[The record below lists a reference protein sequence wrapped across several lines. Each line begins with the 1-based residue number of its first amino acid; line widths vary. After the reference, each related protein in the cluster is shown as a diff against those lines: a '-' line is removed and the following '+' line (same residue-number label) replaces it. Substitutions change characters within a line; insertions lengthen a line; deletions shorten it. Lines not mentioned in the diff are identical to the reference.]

1 MAIDCLTDPP
11 GGLRHVLRIGSHTLV
26 ADLPLEPGGDASG
39 PSAHDYFDASL
50 AVCMAQTTM
59 LYARLHGIR
68 LDRVSVHVDRDA
80 SREREGP
87 YVLSVEVGFEGD
99 LTAAQ
104 RARILEILDH
114 CPVHKLM
121 TATTVEIRIV
131 GA

>member
-1 MAIDCLTDPP
+1 MSIDCRTEPP
-11 GGLRHVLRIGSHTLV
+11 GGLRHVLRIGTHTLV
-26 ADLPLEPGGDASG
+26 ADMPLAAGGDASG
-39 PSAHDYFDASL
+39 PSAHDLFDASL

-59 LYARLHGIR
+59 LYARMHGIS
-68 LDRVSVHVDRDA
+68 LERVRVHVDRDD

-99 LTAAQ
+99 LTAQQ
-104 RARILEILDH
+104 RARILEILDR

-121 TATTVEIRIV
+121 TMTTVEIHTV